1 VNVKIREMK
10 TIRPRART
18 CVLKLVCVAA
28 LVLGCGASA
37 GAQVSPNEIL
47 DPQLKAL
54 ESEYFAGLKTINHEI
69 ARTGF
74 PFPFNVNRAVGL
86 DPAQQTEADTRGLEF
101 RRFRDRVIL
110 KATGNYNAA
119 YDSRQFTRNERA
131 ARTFRDV
138 FLPILQIITRNIPPD
153 VDCDSIGIEVAYHVR
168 DVTKS
173 YDYEGMEILVVVLDR
188 KDAFQ
193 MVLEKDDNAR
203 QAILNRSLV
212 YLGGQEYGLSLL
224 DRDPT
229 IVDQQARSRSN
240 KIDATSTASAS
251 TSASRLL
258 RSNPNLLP
266 SASSGIPLD
275 SNASTAPK
283 VDLSQSKPAATPADA
298 EKLQIQYQQQ
308 LDALSNAGQ
317 AKFGFVDY
325 DPPTFVVVS
334 KQMVLQM
341 TMKNTTRYDPE
352 KASLYKRAALT
363 FDLFVAPKMRDVLD
377 MIPGDVPVDYYDFS
391 VVNPLVPSPSGKE
404 RSEAIEFLLPKNL
417 AQKFAN
423 SEITNQELLDKGQV
437 LVNGVRIALNLQL
450 VE

>member
-1 VNVKIREMK
+1 MK
-10 TIRPRART
+10 TMRPSAWNS
-18 CVLKLVCVAA
+18 VLKFVLIAA
-28 LVLGCGASA
+28 MGSWCAARAV
-37 GAQVSPNEIL
+37 AQVSPNEIL

-54 ESEYFAGLKTINHEI
+54 EKDYFPQLKAINQEI
-69 ARTGF
+69 ARARF
-74 PFPFNVNRAVGL
+74 PFPFNLNRVVGL
-86 DPAQQTEADTRGLEF
+86 DPSQQIEADTRGLEF
-101 RRFRDRVIL
+101 RRFKDRVIL

-119 YDSRQFTRNERA
+119 YDSKQFTKNERA

-138 FLPILQIITRNIPPD
+138 FLPILQSITQHIPPD
-153 VDCDSIGIEVAYHVR
+153 VDCDSIGIEVSYHVR

-173 YDYEGMEILVVVLDR
+173 YDYEGNEILVVVLDR

-203 QAILNRSLV
+203 QEILNRSLI
-212 YLGGQEYGLSLL
+212 YLGGQDYGLSLV
-224 DRDPT
+224 DRDPMV
-229 IVDQQARSRSN
+229 VDTQARSKSS
-240 KIDATSTASAS
+240 KSDATATASS
-251 TSASRLL
+251 SSSAGRLI

-266 SASSGIPLD
+266 SAVAGNPMD
-275 SNASTAPK
+275 SMASAAPK
-283 VDLSQSKPAATPADA
+283 VDLSHSKPAATQADA
-298 EKLQIQYQQQ
+298 EKLQTQYQHQ

-341 TMKNTTRYDPE
+341 TLKNTARYDPE
-352 KASLYKRAALT
+352 KSSIYKRAALT
-363 FDLFVAPKMRDVLD
+363 FDLFLAPKMKDVLEG
-377 MIPGDVPVDYYDFS
+377 IPSDVPVDYYDFS
-391 VVNPLVPSPSGKE
+391 VVNPLVPGSGGKE

-423 SEITNQELLDKGQV
+423 SDITNQELLDKGQV

>member
-1 VNVKIREMK
+1 MK
-10 TIRPRART
+10 TMRPSAWSR
-18 CVLKLVCVAA
+18 VLKCIWIAA
-28 LVLGCGASA
+28 LSGGCAVNA
-37 GAQVSPNEIL
+37 AAQVSPNEIL

-54 ESEYFAGLKTINHEI
+54 EKEYFAQLKTINQEI
-69 ARTGF
+69 TKEQF
-74 PFPFNVNRAVGL
+74 PFAFNLNRVVGL
-86 DPAQQTEADTRGLEF
+86 DPSQQIEADTRGLEF
-101 RRFRDRVIL
+101 RRFKDRVIL

-119 YDSRQFTRNERA
+119 YDSKQFTRNERA

-138 FLPILQIITRNIPPD
+138 FLPVFESITRNIPPD

-173 YDYEGMEILVVVLDR
+173 YDYEGMEIFVVVLDR
-188 KDAFQ
+188 KDVFQ

-203 QAILNRSLV
+203 QEILNRSLV

-224 DRDPT
+224 DRDPMV
-229 IVDQQARSRSN
+229 VDTQARWKST
-240 KIDATSTASAS
+240 KIDATSTASSS
-251 TSASRLL
+251 TSASRLI

-266 SASSGIPLD
+266 SATAGYPLD
-275 SNASTAPK
+275 SSASTAPK

-298 EKLQIQYQQQ
+298 ERLQTQYQHQ
-308 LDALSNAGQ
+308 LDALSNAGR

-325 DPPTFVVVS
+325 DPPAFVVVS
-334 KQMVLQM
+334 RQMVLQM

-352 KASLYKRAALT
+352 KTSIYKRAALT
-363 FDLFVAPKMRDVLD
+363 FDLFVAPKMKDVLEGIPSD
-377 MIPGDVPVDYYDFS
+377 MPVDYYDFS
-391 VVNPLVPSPSGKE
+391 VMNSLVPNSGGKE